1 KTSTSQQK
9 HLVARLNG
17 IDIEVDIRNG
27 IDIQVVKISN
37 NYTLAKIQTR
47 SRQSPEDVSSKRK
60 NVKQDHLTSETS
72 RPPLLYITHPVH
84 QKQKKVHRIGS
95 IAFLVGKTPRK
106 IRRKQFE
113 EMADLFN
120 KAPVEEFAKYI
131 TQTTSEERQK
141 MLKEFYSAKHP
152 DFCFEGNK
160 EGGKRKTK
168 FRKKPSISNQVQLKS
183 DLPID
188 PGVPG
193 RSDAEEKQF
202 LYKLSVQAPGSQN
215 GEDKQLPADIVED
228 SVNGRNSQASKDF
241 MASESLTGKSRIIEI
256 LSASSSKGQLNLKGT
271 LSPKKLLMSDSE
283 SSQTEICQK
292 NAVADLLGDTS
303 ILNDLFTSNE
313 NSPAEIPRR
322 PLNGPA
328 EKAAT
333 RPKDFWDM
341 LNEENEECLQRLTD
355 VTAIEKLCERPSF
368 TSLFKEKEESEK
380 SLWKENDNF
389 LWKIDKKSDTDDE
402 SFSDT

>member
-1 KTSTSQQK
+1 M
-9 HLVARLNG
+9 N
-17 IDIEVDIRNG
+17 
-27 IDIQVVKISN
+27 
-37 NYTLAKIQTR
+37 
-47 SRQSPEDVSSKRK
+47 VSSKRK

-152 DFCFEGNK
+152 ELKDLLKVDVPASVSK
-160 EGGKRKTK
+160 ETRKAASV
-168 FRKKPSISNQVQLKS
+168 KPSSGKNPPFLTK
-183 DLPID
+183 
-188 PGVPG
+188 
-193 RSDAEEKQF
+193 SDAEEKQF

>member
-1 KTSTSQQK
+1 M
-9 HLVARLNG
+9 R
-17 IDIEVDIRNG
+17 
-27 IDIQVVKISN
+27 
-37 NYTLAKIQTR
+37 
-47 SRQSPEDVSSKRK
+47 
-60 NVKQDHLTSETS
+60 
-72 RPPLLYITHPVH
+72 
-84 QKQKKVHRIGS
+84 
-95 IAFLVGKTPRK
+95 
-106 IRRKQFE
+106 
-113 EMADLFN
+113 
-120 KAPVEEFAKYI
+120 
-131 TQTTSEERQK
+131 
-141 MLKEFYSAKHP
+141 
-152 DFCFEGNK
+152 
-160 EGGKRKTK
+160 
-168 FRKKPSISNQVQLKS
+168 
-183 DLPID
+183 
-188 PGVPG
+188 PG

-241 MASESLTGKSRIIEI
+241 MASESLT
-256 LSASSSKGQLNLKGT
+256 
-271 LSPKKLLMSDSE
+271 E

>member
-1 KTSTSQQK
+1 M
-9 HLVARLNG
+9 L
-17 IDIEVDIRNG
+17 
-27 IDIQVVKISN
+27 
-37 NYTLAKIQTR
+37 TLIKNQFPNKNIKQLLR

-106 IRRKQFE
+106 IHEKQFE

-152 DFCFEGNK
+152 E
-160 EGGKRKTK
+160 
-168 FRKKPSISNQVQLKS
+168 LK
-183 DLPID
+183 DLLKVD
-188 PGVPG
+188 VPA
-193 RSDAEEKQF
+193 S
-202 LYKLSVQAPGSQN
+202 APGSQN

-355 VTAIEKLCERPSF
+355 VTAIEKLCERRL
-368 TSLFKEKEESEK
+368 SLLCSKR
-380 SLWKENDNF
+380 
-389 LWKIDKKSDTDDE
+389 KKRVRNHFGRKMTISYGK
-402 SFSDT
+402 